1 MKLRYS
7 PTSPYV
13 RKVMVLAYETGLEP
27 RIEHMPT
34 TVVPDKPNLEVQRE
48 NPLIKVPT
56 LVTDDGEVLFDLRV
70 ICEYL
75 DTLHQGPKI
84 FPPAG
89 KARWVALRQQA
100 LGDGILDAAILTRY
114 ETFLR
119 PKQFLWNDWVESQ
132 MRRVRGGLA
141 ALEGK
146 LKEGALSGPLTIGQI
161 AVGCALGYLDFR
173 LRHRRLA
180 RPPSRPGEMV
190 RGIRQAA
197 LDAKDGA
204 PRVAKPRA
212 ERVAPDVRS

>member
-27 RIEHMPT
+27 RIERLPT

-56 LVTDDGEVLFDLRV
+56 LVTDDGEVLFDSRV

-75 DTLHQGPKI
+75 DTLHQNPKI
-84 FPPAG
+84 FPPSG
-89 KARWVALRQQA
+89 KARWLALRQQA

-119 PKQFLWNDWVESQ
+119 PKQFLWNEWVESQ
-132 MRRVRGGLA
+132 MRRVRGGLV

-146 LKEGALSGPLTIGQI
+146 VTEGALSGPLTIGQI
-161 AVGCALGYLDFR
+161 TVACALGYLDFR
-173 LRHRRLA
+173 YAGEGWRDRHPGLA
-180 RPPSRPGEMV
+180 KWYAEFAKRPSM
-190 RGIRQAA
+190 Q
-197 LDAKDGA
+197 KTA
-204 PRVAKPRA
+204 PPA
-212 ERVAPDVRS
+212 